1 MQINSWDPLLLLA
14 AFLGFL
20 ILFVGFGYFKGLLW
34 FQQDGENKTDNWFV
48 SFESRDL
55 ASGSWFRR
63 FGRPAIVLWLANLI
77 SYQVVT
83 NLVVLS
89 PFQLLIFIFA
99 FYIPS
104 STILGIIMTAIL
116 WRIHRQ
122 PKIKEREHPIEDPF
136 PDADSG

>member
-34 FQQDGENKTDNWFV
+34 FQQDGENITDNWFV
-48 SFESRDL
+48 SFNARDL
-55 ASGSWFRR
+55 ASGGWFHR
-63 FGRPAIVLWLANLI
+63 FGRPVTVLIFVHLI

-89 PFQLLIFIFA
+89 PFQLFIYILV
-99 FYIPS
+99 FYIPTS
-104 STILGIIMTAIL
+104 IVLLIILTVIL
-116 WRIHRQ
+116 WRIHKQ
-122 PKIKEREHPIEDPF
+122 PKINERKHPIEDPF
-136 PDADSG
+136 PDAQNK

>member
-1 MQINSWDPLLLLA
+1 MQVNSWDPLMLLV

-20 ILFVGFGYFKGLLW
+20 ILFLGFGYFKGLLW
-34 FQQDGENKTDNWFV
+34 FQQDDANKTDNWFV

-55 ASGSWFRR
+55 ASGGWFHR
-63 FGRPAIVLWLANLI
+63 FGRPVIVLYFVHLM
-77 SYQVVT
+77 SYYIVT

-89 PFQLLIFIFA
+89 PFQFFIFIIA

-104 STILGIIMTAIL
+104 GTILAIIMTAIL
-116 WRIHRQ
+116 WRIHKQ
-122 PKIKEREHPIEDPF
+122 PMIKEREHPIEDPF

>member
-1 MQINSWDPLLLLA
+1 MQANSWDPLMFLL

-20 ILFVGFGYFKGLLW
+20 ILFLGFGYFKGLLW
-34 FQQDGENKTDNWFV
+34 FQQDGVNKTDNWFV

-63 FGRPAIVLWLANLI
+63 FGRPVIVLYFVHLM
-77 SYQVVT
+77 SYYIVT

-89 PFQLLIFIFA
+89 PLHFFIFIFA

-104 STILGIIMTAIL
+104 GTILAIIMTVIL